1 MVATKTAE
9 FYKYGPAQAFGA
21 DMKLPQG
28 QKLTMLERQ
37 YGYSR
42 VMLDDGTNG
51 YVATEDLKLA
61 PPEPPP
67 PKPPKPS
74 GIGSWFSG
82 KPKNSDVEGTPSE
95 PLFDVNDVP
104 LPMPESNTPAAA
116 EKPKNETGG
125 GEPQPAFR

>member
-1 MVATKTAE
+1 MVTTKNAE

-21 DMKLPQG
+21 DFKLTQG

-42 VMLDDGTNG
+42 VMLDDGTSG
-51 YVATEDLKLA
+51 YVATEELKQA

-67 PKPPKPS
+67 PKVAKAS

-82 KPKNSDVEGTPSE
+82 KPKNSDVEATPSE

-104 LPMPESNTPAAA
+104 LPMPDTPPAESKKPAS
-116 EKPKNETGG
+116 ESSEGKPEFKY
-125 GEPQPAFR
+125 